1 MTKSIMKLVHKDTK
15 RGRGSGNPTY
25 KKKGIYPAVP
35 CVVLITL
42 RFFLTQNINNN
53 CNIPIKDQL
62 KLTLLSSGQSFFLIF
77 STQDYS
83 YHIIHQKVEAV
94 LLDHTFMHCVSIG
107 SG

>member
-1 MTKSIMKLVHKDTK
+1 MKLVHKDTK

-62 KLTLLSSGQSFFLIF
+62 KLTLLSSGQSFFLNFFHTGLQLPHHSSNSGSSI
-77 STQDYS
+77 TRS
-83 YHIIHQKVEAV
+83 YIYA
-94 LLDHTFMHCVSIG
+94 LC
-107 SG
+107 

>member
-1 MTKSIMKLVHKDTK
+1 MKLVHKDTI

-53 CNIPIKDQL
+53 CNIPIKDKL

-83 YHIIHQKVEAV
+83 YHIILQIVEAV